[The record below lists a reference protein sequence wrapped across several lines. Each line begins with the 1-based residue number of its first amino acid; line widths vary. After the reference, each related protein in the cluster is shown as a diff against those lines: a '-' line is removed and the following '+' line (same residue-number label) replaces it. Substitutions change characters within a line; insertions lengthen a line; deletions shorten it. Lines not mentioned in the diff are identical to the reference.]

1 MLFRKRIKPLHLK
14 NIMFYL
20 IVGIMLGILSS
31 FLGIGGG
38 PLNVAILMLLFGM
51 EIKEATFASIIT
63 IMFAQ
68 VAKVVTILIGGGFGA
83 YDLSMLPY
91 MVIAG
96 VLGGF
101 IGSIVGKKISG
112 KVTAVAFNIMQ
123 LAVMVICIINIV
135 TSSTALKA

>member
-1 MLFRKRIKPLHLK
+1 
-14 NIMFYL
+14 
-20 IVGIMLGILSS
+20 MLGILSS

-68 VAKVVTILIGGGFGA
+68 IAKVVTILIGGGFGA

>member
-1 MLFRKRIKPLHLK
+1 
-14 NIMFYL
+14 
-20 IVGIMLGILSS
+20 
-31 FLGIGGG
+31 
-38 PLNVAILMLLFGM
+38 
-51 EIKEATFASIIT
+51 
-63 IMFAQ
+63 MFAQ

-91 MVIAG
+91 MAIAG